1 MDSTK
6 ALNRKALDHTSA
18 YTASI
23 LCMEH
28 KPEDAAI
35 IAHGIVSAY
44 LTALSAQGEA
54 AQPAAEGWQDADT
67 APQTGFFLAW
77 SPDFPDMVSCWKAE
91 IFHEARKMGTPKHL
105 SANHFTKWMP
115 CPLPAASQGG
125 AE

>member
-1 MDSTK
+1 MDSIK
-6 ALNRKALDHTSA
+6 ALIETLERGLNKLRAEASRGQVTSREVFNLTDPLMDALA
-18 YTASI
+18 R
-23 LCMEH
+23 
-28 KPEDAAI
+28 
-35 IAHGIVSAY
+35 
-44 LTALSAQGEA
+44 ALSAQGEA